1 MASWRYDGLDRGG
14 VESSGVVVAADRAS
28 ALRLVQSRGLT
39 PLKVESDE
47 ASSAP
52 PRPRTQA
59 NKPVKTAEYSL
70 ASTQIILPHW
80 MTLGARRATLSRSE
94 MSNLVRELATAIEA
108 GLPLM
113 QALRIVRKQAP
124 GKSQPVILDALIAK
138 VEAGQPLYEAMKAF
152 GEPFDDM
159 VIGMAR
165 AADASGRMPEVL
177 HQLADLL
184 DRAVELKRELIG
196 ATVYPVIVAG
206 LILASVTLL
215 VTVILPQLMIP
226 LAAQPGLVLPLP
238 TRILLGFAWFMA
250 HFWWLLLL
258 LGFGG
263 YIFARGWLKDAEHR
277 HMKDYAL
284 LKTPLLG
291 RLLRDVAVARFTRT
305 LGTLVSAGLPIL
317 QSLRITKDTLG
328 NAVLMRAIEEVEEKV
343 TTGQS
348 LAEPLERCGFFPPL
362 LIQIVNIGEKSGR
375 LESMLLHAATAFDRQ
390 VNSSIKF
397 FTKALPPIL
406 LVFMAIIA
414 GFVLAGILMPL
425 LQLQSALGG

>member
-14 VESSGVVVAADRAS
+14 VESSGVVVASDRAS
-28 ALRLVQSRGLT
+28 ALRMVQSRGLT

-47 ASSAP
+47 APNSAARAAVKKP
-52 PRPRTQA
+52 AKSQA
-59 NKPVKTAEYSL
+59 SL
-70 ASTQIILPHW
+70 TGSTQITLPNW
-80 MTLGARRATLSRSE
+80 MTLGPRRPTLSRSD

-113 QALRIVRKQAP
+113 QALKIVRKQAP
-124 GKSQPVILDALIAK
+124 GKSQPVILDALIDK
-138 VEAGQPLYEAMKAF
+138 VEAGQPLYEAMKAY
-152 GEPFDDM
+152 GAPFDDM
-159 VIGMAR
+159 IIGMAR
-165 AADASGRMPEVL
+165 AADASGRMPEIL

-196 ATVYPVIVAG
+196 ATVYPMIVAS

-226 LAAQPGLVLPLP
+226 LAGQPGMVLPLP
-238 TRILLGFAWFMA
+238 TRILLSFAWFMSN
-250 HFWWLLLL
+250 FWWLLILL
-258 LGFGG
+258 TFGA
-263 YIFARGWLKDAEHR
+263 IIATRNWLQDAEHR
-277 HMKDYAL
+277 RMKDYAL

-291 RLLRDVAVARFTRT
+291 KLLRDVAVARFTRT

-328 NAVLMRAIEEVEEKV
+328 NAVLMKAIEEVEEKV

-390 VNSSIKF
+390 VNSSIKI
-397 FTKALPPIL
+397 FTKSLPPIL
-406 LVFMAIIA
+406 LVIMAIIA

-425 LQLQSALGG
+425 LELQSALGG

>member
-14 VESSGVVVAADRAS
+14 VESSGVVVASDRAS
-28 ALRLVQSRGLT
+28 ALRMVQSRGLT

-47 ASSAP
+47 APNSAARAAVKKP
-52 PRPRTQA
+52 AKSQA
-59 NKPVKTAEYSL
+59 SL
-70 ASTQIILPHW
+70 TGSTQITLPNW
-80 MTLGARRATLSRSE
+80 MTLGPRRPTLSRSD

-113 QALRIVRKQAP
+113 QALKIVRKQAP
-124 GKSQPVILDALIAK
+124 GKSQPVILDALIDK
-138 VEAGQPLYEAMKAF
+138 VEAGQPLYEAMKAY
-152 GEPFDDM
+152 GAPFDDM
-159 VIGMAR
+159 IIGMAR
-165 AADASGRMPEVL
+165 AADASGRMPEIL

-196 ATVYPVIVAG
+196 ATVYPMIVAS

-226 LAAQPGLVLPLP
+226 LAGQPGMVLPLP
-238 TRILLGFAWFMA
+238 TRILLSFAWFMSN
-250 HFWWLLLL
+250 FWWLLVLMT
-258 LGFGG
+258 FGA
-263 YIFARGWLKDAEHR
+263 IIAARNWLQDAEHR
-277 HMKDYAL
+277 RMKDYAL

-291 RLLRDVAVARFTRT
+291 KLLRDVAVARFTRT

-328 NAVLMRAIEEVEEKV
+328 NAVLMKAIEEVEEKV

-390 VNSSIKF
+390 VNSSIKI
-397 FTKALPPIL
+397 FTKSLPPIL
-406 LVFMAIIA
+406 LVIMAIIA

-425 LQLQSALGG
+425 LELQSALGG

>member
-14 VESSGVVVAADRAS
+14 VESSGVVVASDRAS
-28 ALRLVQSRGLT
+28 ALRMVQSRGLT

-47 ASSAP
+47 APNSAARAAVKKP
-52 PRPRTQA
+52 AKSQA
-59 NKPVKTAEYSL
+59 SL
-70 ASTQIILPHW
+70 TGSTQITLPNW
-80 MTLGARRATLSRSE
+80 ITLGPRRPTLSRSD

-124 GKSQPVILDALIAK
+124 GKSLPVILDALIAK
-138 VEAGQPLYEAMKAF
+138 VEAGQPLYEAMKAY
-152 GEPFDDM
+152 GAPFDDM
-159 VIGMAR
+159 IIGMAR
-165 AADASGRMPEVL
+165 AADASGRMPEIL

-184 DRAVELKRELIG
+184 DRSVELKRELIG
-196 ATVYPVIVAG
+196 ATVYPMIVAS

-226 LAAQPGLVLPLP
+226 LAGQPGMVLPLP
-238 TRILLGFAWFMA
+238 TRILLSFAWFMSN
-250 HFWWLLLL
+250 FWWLLVLMT
-258 LGFGG
+258 FGA
-263 YIFARGWLKDAEHR
+263 IIAARNWLQDAEHR
-277 HMKDYAL
+277 RMKDYAL

-291 RLLRDVAVARFTRT
+291 KLLRDVAVARFTRT

-328 NAVLMRAIEEVEEKV
+328 NAVLMKAIEEVEEKV

-390 VNSSIKF
+390 VNSSIKI
-397 FTKALPPIL
+397 FTKSLPPIL
-406 LVFMAIIA
+406 LVIMAIIA

>member
-14 VESSGVVVAADRAS
+14 VESSGVVVASDRAS
-28 ALRLVQSRGLT
+28 ALRMVQSRGLT

-47 ASSAP
+47 APNSAARAAVKKP
-52 PRPRTQA
+52 AKSQA
-59 NKPVKTAEYSL
+59 SL
-70 ASTQIILPHW
+70 TGSTQITLPNW
-80 MTLGARRATLSRSE
+80 MTLGPRRPTLSRSD

-113 QALRIVRKQAP
+113 QALKIVRKQAP
-124 GKSQPVILDALIAK
+124 GNSMPVILDALIAK
-138 VEAGQPLYEAMKAF
+138 VEAGQPLYEAMKAY
-152 GEPFDDM
+152 GAPFDDM
-159 VIGMAR
+159 IIGMAR
-165 AADASGRMPEVL
+165 AADASGRMPEIL

-184 DRAVELKRELIG
+184 DRSVELKRELIG
-196 ATVYPVIVAG
+196 ATVYPMIVAS

-226 LAAQPGLVLPLP
+226 LAGQPGMVLPLP
-238 TRILLGFAWFMA
+238 TRILLSFAWFMSN
-250 HFWWLLLL
+250 FWWLLVLMT
-258 LGFGG
+258 FGA
-263 YIFARGWLKDAEHR
+263 IIAARNWLQDAEHR
-277 HMKDYAL
+277 RMKDYAL

-291 RLLRDVAVARFTRT
+291 KLLRDVAVARFTRT

-328 NAVLMRAIEEVEEKV
+328 NAVLMKAIEEVEEKV

-390 VNSSIKF
+390 VNSSIKI
-397 FTKALPPIL
+397 FTKSLPPIL
-406 LVFMAIIA
+406 LVIMAIIA

-425 LQLQSALGG
+425 LQLQSTLGG

>member
-14 VESSGVVVAADRAS
+14 VESSGVVVASDRAS
-28 ALRLVQSRGLT
+28 ALRMVQSRGLT

-47 ASSAP
+47 APNSAARAAVKKP
-52 PRPRTQA
+52 AKSQA
-59 NKPVKTAEYSL
+59 SL
-70 ASTQIILPHW
+70 TGSTQITLPNW
-80 MTLGARRATLSRSE
+80 MTLGPRRPTLSRSD

-113 QALRIVRKQAP
+113 QALKIVRKQAP
-124 GKSQPVILDALIAK
+124 GKSQPVILDALIDK
-138 VEAGQPLYEAMKAF
+138 VEAGQPLYEAMKAY
-152 GEPFDDM
+152 GAPFDDM
-159 VIGMAR
+159 IIGMAR
-165 AADASGRMPEVL
+165 AADASGRMPEIL

-184 DRAVELKRELIG
+184 DRSVELKRELIG
-196 ATVYPVIVAG
+196 ATVYPMIVAS

-226 LAAQPGLVLPLP
+226 LAGQPGMVLPLP
-238 TRILLGFAWFMA
+238 TRILLSFAWFMSN
-250 HFWWLLLL
+250 FWWLLVLMT
-258 LGFGG
+258 FGA
-263 YIFARGWLKDAEHR
+263 IIAARNWLQDAEHR
-277 HMKDYAL
+277 RMKDYAL

-291 RLLRDVAVARFTRT
+291 KLLRDVAVARFTRT

-328 NAVLMRAIEEVEEKV
+328 NAVLMKAIEEVEEKV

-390 VNSSIKF
+390 VNSSIKI
-397 FTKALPPIL
+397 FTKSLPPIL
-406 LVFMAIIA
+406 LVIMAIIA

-425 LQLQSALGG
+425 LELQSALGG

>member
-14 VESSGVVVAADRAS
+14 VESSGVVVASDRAS
-28 ALRLVQSRGLT
+28 ALRMVQSRGLT

-47 ASSAP
+47 APNSAARAAVKKP
-52 PRPRTQA
+52 AKSQA
-59 NKPVKTAEYSL
+59 SL
-70 ASTQIILPHW
+70 TGSTQITLPNW
-80 MTLGARRATLSRSE
+80 MTLGPRRPTLSRSD

-113 QALRIVRKQAP
+113 QALKIVRKQAP
-124 GKSQPVILDALIAK
+124 GKSQPVILDALIEK
-138 VEAGQPLYEAMKAF
+138 VEAGQPLYEAMKAY
-152 GEPFDDM
+152 GAPFDDM
-159 VIGMAR
+159 IIGMAR
-165 AADASGRMPEVL
+165 AADASGRMPEIL

-196 ATVYPVIVAG
+196 ATVYPMIVAS

-226 LAAQPGLVLPLP
+226 LAGQPGMVLPLP
-238 TRILLGFAWFMA
+238 TRILLSFAWFMSN
-250 HFWWLLLL
+250 FWWLLVLMT
-258 LGFGG
+258 FGA
-263 YIFARGWLKDAEHR
+263 IIAARNWLQDAEHR
-277 HMKDYAL
+277 RMKDYAL

-291 RLLRDVAVARFTRT
+291 KLLRDVAVARFTRT

-328 NAVLMRAIEEVEEKV
+328 NAVLMKAIEEVEEKV

-390 VNSSIKF
+390 VNSSIKI
-397 FTKALPPIL
+397 FTKSLPPIL
-406 LVFMAIIA
+406 LVIMAIIA

-425 LQLQSALGG
+425 LELQSALGG

>member
-14 VESSGVVVAADRAS
+14 VESSGVVVASDRAS
-28 ALRLVQSRGLT
+28 ALRMVQSRGLT

-47 ASSAP
+47 APNSAARAAVKKP
-52 PRPRTQA
+52 AKSQA
-59 NKPVKTAEYSL
+59 SL
-70 ASTQIILPHW
+70 TGSTQITFPNWI
-80 MTLGARRATLSRSE
+80 TLGPRRPTLSRSD

-113 QALRIVRKQAP
+113 QALKIVRKQAP
-124 GKSQPVILDALIAK
+124 GKSQPVILDALIEK
-138 VEAGQPLYEAMKAF
+138 VEAGQPLYEAMKAY
-152 GEPFDDM
+152 GAPFDDM
-159 VIGMAR
+159 IIGMAR
-165 AADASGRMPEVL
+165 AADASGRMPEIL

-196 ATVYPVIVAG
+196 ATVYPMIVAS

-226 LAAQPGLVLPLP
+226 LAGQPGMVLPLP
-238 TRILLGFAWFMA
+238 TRILLGFAWFMSN
-250 HFWWLLLL
+250 FWWLLVLMT
-258 LGFGG
+258 FGA
-263 YIFARGWLKDAEHR
+263 IIAARNWLQDAEHR
-277 HMKDYAL
+277 RMKDYAL

-291 RLLRDVAVARFTRT
+291 KLLRDVAVARFTRT

-328 NAVLMRAIEEVEEKV
+328 NAVLMKAIEEVEEKV

-390 VNSSIKF
+390 VNSSIKI
-397 FTKALPPIL
+397 FTKSLPPIL
-406 LVFMAIIA
+406 LVIMAIIA

-425 LQLQSALGG
+425 LELQSALGG

>member
-14 VESSGVVVAADRAS
+14 VESSGVVVASDRAS
-28 ALRLVQSRGLT
+28 ALRMVQSRGLT

-47 ASSAP
+47 APNSAARAAVKKP
-52 PRPRTQA
+52 AKSQA
-59 NKPVKTAEYSL
+59 SL
-70 ASTQIILPHW
+70 TGSTQITLPNW
-80 MTLGARRATLSRSE
+80 ITLGPRRPTLSRSD

-113 QALRIVRKQAP
+113 QALKIVRKQAP
-124 GKSQPVILDALIAK
+124 GKSQPVILDALIDK
-138 VEAGQPLYEAMKAF
+138 VEAGQPLYEAMKAY
-152 GEPFDDM
+152 GAPFDDM
-159 VIGMAR
+159 IIGMAR
-165 AADASGRMPEVL
+165 AADASGRMPEIL

-196 ATVYPVIVAG
+196 ATVYPMIVAS

-226 LAAQPGLVLPLP
+226 LAGQPGMVLPLP
-238 TRILLGFAWFMA
+238 TRILLSFAWFMSN
-250 HFWWLLLL
+250 FWWLLVLMT
-258 LGFGG
+258 FGA
-263 YIFARGWLKDAEHR
+263 IIAARNWLQDAEHR
-277 HMKDYAL
+277 RMKDYAL

-291 RLLRDVAVARFTRT
+291 KLLRDVAVARFTRT

-328 NAVLMRAIEEVEEKV
+328 NAVLMKAIEEVEEKV

-390 VNSSIKF
+390 VNSSIKI
-397 FTKALPPIL
+397 FTKSLPPIL
-406 LVFMAIIA
+406 LVIMAIIA

-425 LQLQSALGG
+425 LELQSALGG

>member
-1 MASWRYDGLDRGG
+1 MASWRYDSLDRSGA
-14 VESSGVVVAADRAS
+14 ESSGVVVAVDRAS
-28 ALRLVQSRGLT
+28 AMRLVQSRGLT
-39 PLKVESDE
+39 PLRIESEDGP
-47 ASSAP
+47 APAARQPTKSDQPQRSSMG
-52 PRPRTQA
+52 
-59 NKPVKTAEYSL
+59 
-70 ASTQIILPHW
+70 STEITLPGW
-80 MTLGARRATLSRSE
+80 MTLGPRRPTLSRSD
-94 MSNLVRELATAIEA
+94 MSNLIRELATAIEA

-113 QALRIVRKQAP
+113 QALKIVRKQAP

-152 GEPFDDM
+152 GAPFDDM

-196 ATVYPVIVAG
+196 ATVYPLIVAA

-226 LAAQPGLVLPLP
+226 LAAQPGMVLPLP
-238 TRILLGFAWFMA
+238 TRILLNFAWFMSN
-250 HFWWLLLL
+250 FWWLLVIIV
-258 LGFGG
+258 FVVTTA
-263 YIFARGWLKDAEHR
+263 ARRWLQDVEHR
-277 HMKDYAL
+277 RMKDYAL
-284 LKTPLLG
+284 LRTPLLG
-291 RLLRDVAVARFTRT
+291 KLLRDVAVARFTRT

-328 NAVLMRAIEEVEEKV
+328 NAVLMQAIEQVEEKV

-375 LESMLLHAATAFDRQ
+375 LEGMLLHAATAFDRQ
-390 VNSSIKF
+390 VNSSIKI

-406 LVFMAIIA
+406 LVVMAIIA
-414 GFVLAGILMPL
+414 GFVLAGILLPL
-425 LQLQSALGG
+425 LQLQSSLGG

>member
-14 VESSGVVVAADRAS
+14 VESSGVVVASDRAS
-28 ALRLVQSRGLT
+28 ALRMVQSRGLT

-47 ASSAP
+47 APNSAARAAVKKPAKSQSSL
-52 PRPRTQA
+52 TG
-59 NKPVKTAEYSL
+59 
-70 ASTQIILPHW
+70 STQITLPNW
-80 MTLGARRATLSRSE
+80 MTLGPRRPTLSRSD

-124 GKSQPVILDALIAK
+124 GKSLPVILDALIAK
-138 VEAGQPLYEAMKAF
+138 VEAGQPLYEAMKAY
-152 GEPFDDM
+152 GAPFDDM
-159 VIGMAR
+159 IIGMAR
-165 AADASGRMPEVL
+165 AADASGRMPEIL

-184 DRAVELKRELIG
+184 DRSVELKRELIG
-196 ATVYPVIVAG
+196 ATVYPMIVAS

-226 LAAQPGLVLPLP
+226 LAGQPGMVLPLP
-238 TRILLGFAWFMA
+238 TRILLSFAWFMSN
-250 HFWWLLLL
+250 FWWLLVLMT
-258 LGFGG
+258 FGA
-263 YIFARGWLKDAEHR
+263 IIAARNWLQDAEHR
-277 HMKDYAL
+277 RMKDYAL

-291 RLLRDVAVARFTRT
+291 KLLRDVAVARFTRT

-328 NAVLMRAIEEVEEKV
+328 NAVLMKAIEEVEEKV

-390 VNSSIKF
+390 VNSSIKI
-397 FTKALPPIL
+397 FTKSLPPIL
-406 LVFMAIIA
+406 LVIMAIIA

>member
-14 VESSGVVVAADRAS
+14 VESSGVVVASDRAS
-28 ALRLVQSRGLT
+28 ALRMVQSRGLT

-47 ASSAP
+47 APTSAARAAVKKP
-52 PRPRTQA
+52 AKSQA
-59 NKPVKTAEYSL
+59 SL
-70 ASTQIILPHW
+70 TGSTQFTLPNW
-80 MTLGARRATLSRSE
+80 ITLGPRRPTLSRSD

-113 QALRIVRKQAP
+113 QALKIVRKQAP
-124 GKSQPVILDALIAK
+124 GKSQPVILDALIDK
-138 VEAGQPLYEAMKAF
+138 VEAGQPLYEAMKAY
-152 GEPFDDM
+152 GAPFDDM
-159 VIGMAR
+159 IIGMAR
-165 AADASGRMPEVL
+165 AADASGRMPEIL

-184 DRAVELKRELIG
+184 DRSVELKRELIG
-196 ATVYPVIVAG
+196 ATVYPMIVAS

-226 LAAQPGLVLPLP
+226 LAGQPGMVLPLP
-238 TRILLGFAWFMA
+238 TRILLSFAWFMSN
-250 HFWWLLLL
+250 FWWLLVLMT
-258 LGFGG
+258 FGA
-263 YIFARGWLKDAEHR
+263 IIAARNWLQDAEHR
-277 HMKDYAL
+277 RMKDYAL

-291 RLLRDVAVARFTRT
+291 KLLRDVAVARFTRT

-328 NAVLMRAIEEVEEKV
+328 NAVLMKAIEEVEEKV

-390 VNSSIKF
+390 VNSSIKI
-397 FTKALPPIL
+397 FTKSLPPIL
-406 LVFMAIIA
+406 LVIMAMIA

>member
-14 VESSGVVVAADRAS
+14 VESSGVVVASDRAS
-28 ALRLVQSRGLT
+28 ALRMVQSRGLT

-47 ASSAP
+47 APNSAARAAVKKP
-52 PRPRTQA
+52 AKSQA
-59 NKPVKTAEYSL
+59 SL
-70 ASTQIILPHW
+70 TGSTQITLPNW
-80 MTLGARRATLSRSE
+80 MTLGPRRPTLSRSD

-113 QALRIVRKQAP
+113 QALKIVRKQAP
-124 GKSQPVILDALIAK
+124 GKSQPVILDALIDK
-138 VEAGQPLYEAMKAF
+138 VEAGQPLYEAMKAY
-152 GEPFDDM
+152 GAPFDDM
-159 VIGMAR
+159 IIGMAR
-165 AADASGRMPEVL
+165 AADASGRMPEIL

-196 ATVYPVIVAG
+196 ATVYPMIVAS

-226 LAAQPGLVLPLP
+226 LAGQPGMVLPLP
-238 TRILLGFAWFMA
+238 TRILLSFAWFMSN
-250 HFWWLLLL
+250 FWWLLVLMT
-258 LGFGG
+258 FGA
-263 YIFARGWLKDAEHR
+263 IIAARNWLQDAEHR
-277 HMKDYAL
+277 RMKDYAL

-291 RLLRDVAVARFTRT
+291 KLLRDVAVARFTRT

-328 NAVLMRAIEEVEEKV
+328 NAVLMKAIEEVEEKV

-390 VNSSIKF
+390 VNSSIKI
-397 FTKALPPIL
+397 FTKSLPPIL
-406 LVFMAIIA
+406 LVIMAIIA

>member
-14 VESSGVVVAADRAS
+14 VESSGVVVASDRAS
-28 ALRLVQSRGLT
+28 ALRMVQSRGLT

-47 ASSAP
+47 APNSAARAAVKKP
-52 PRPRTQA
+52 AKSQA
-59 NKPVKTAEYSL
+59 SL
-70 ASTQIILPHW
+70 TGSTQITLPNW
-80 MTLGARRATLSRSE
+80 ITLGPRRPTLSRSD

-113 QALRIVRKQAP
+113 QALKIVRKQAP
-124 GKSQPVILDALIAK
+124 GNSMPVILDALIDK
-138 VEAGQPLYEAMKAF
+138 VEAGQPLYEAMKAY
-152 GEPFDDM
+152 GAPFDDM
-159 VIGMAR
+159 IIGMAR
-165 AADASGRMPEVL
+165 AADASGRMPEIL

-196 ATVYPVIVAG
+196 ATVYPMIVAS

-226 LAAQPGLVLPLP
+226 LAGQPGMVLPLP
-238 TRILLGFAWFMA
+238 TRILLSFAWFMSN
-250 HFWWLLLL
+250 FWWLLVLMT
-258 LGFGG
+258 FGA
-263 YIFARGWLKDAEHR
+263 IIAARNWLQDAEHR
-277 HMKDYAL
+277 RMKDYAL

-291 RLLRDVAVARFTRT
+291 KLLRDVAVARFTRT

-328 NAVLMRAIEEVEEKV
+328 NAVLMKAIEEVEEKV

-390 VNSSIKF
+390 VNSSIKI
-397 FTKALPPIL
+397 FTKSLPPIL
-406 LVFMAIIA
+406 LVIMAIIA

>member
-14 VESSGVVVAADRAS
+14 VESSGVVVASDRAS
-28 ALRLVQSRGLT
+28 ALRMVQSRGLT

-47 ASSAP
+47 APVSAA
-52 PRPRTQA
+52 RPAVKKPAKSQA
-59 NKPVKTAEYSL
+59 SL
-70 ASTQIILPHW
+70 TGSTQINLPNW
-80 MTLGARRATLSRSE
+80 MTLGPRRPTLSRSD

-113 QALRIVRKQAP
+113 QALKIVRKQAP
-124 GKSQPVILDALIAK
+124 GKSQPVILDALIEK
-138 VEAGQPLYEAMKAF
+138 VEAGQPLYEAMKAY
-152 GEPFDDM
+152 GAPFDDM
-159 VIGMAR
+159 IIGMAR
-165 AADASGRMPEVL
+165 AADASGRMPEIL

-196 ATVYPVIVAG
+196 ATVYPMIVAS

-226 LAAQPGLVLPLP
+226 LAGQPGMVLPLP
-238 TRILLGFAWFMA
+238 TRILLSFAWFMSN
-250 HFWWLLLL
+250 FWWLLILL
-258 LGFGG
+258 TFGA
-263 YIFARGWLKDAEHR
+263 IIATRNWLQDAEHR
-277 HMKDYAL
+277 RMKDYAL

-291 RLLRDVAVARFTRT
+291 KLLRDVAVARFTRT

-328 NAVLMRAIEEVEEKV
+328 NAVLMKAIEEVEEKV

-390 VNSSIKF
+390 VNSSIKI
-397 FTKALPPIL
+397 FTKSLPPIL
-406 LVFMAIIA
+406 LVIMAIIA

>member
-14 VESSGVVVAADRAS
+14 VESSGVVVASDRAS
-28 ALRLVQSRGLT
+28 ALRMVQSRGLT

-47 ASSAP
+47 APNSAARAAVKKP
-52 PRPRTQA
+52 AKSQA
-59 NKPVKTAEYSL
+59 SL
-70 ASTQIILPHW
+70 TGSTQITFPNW
-80 MTLGARRATLSRSE
+80 MTLGPRRPTLSRSD

-113 QALRIVRKQAP
+113 QALKIVRKQAP
-124 GKSQPVILDALIAK
+124 GKSQPVILDALIDK
-138 VEAGQPLYEAMKAF
+138 VEAGQPLYEAMKAY
-152 GEPFDDM
+152 GAPFDDM
-159 VIGMAR
+159 IIGMAR
-165 AADASGRMPEVL
+165 AADASGRMPEIL

-196 ATVYPVIVAG
+196 ATVYPMIVAS

-226 LAAQPGLVLPLP
+226 LAGQPGMVLPLP
-238 TRILLGFAWFMA
+238 TRILLSFAWFMSN
-250 HFWWLLLL
+250 FWWLLVLMT
-258 LGFGG
+258 FGA
-263 YIFARGWLKDAEHR
+263 IIAARNWLQDAEHR
-277 HMKDYAL
+277 RMKDYAL

-291 RLLRDVAVARFTRT
+291 KLLRDVAVARFTRT

-328 NAVLMRAIEEVEEKV
+328 NAVLMKAIEEVEEKV

-390 VNSSIKF
+390 VNSSIKI
-397 FTKALPPIL
+397 FTKSLPPIL
-406 LVFMAIIA
+406 LVIMAIIA

-425 LQLQSALGG
+425 LELQSALGG

>member
-14 VESSGVVVAADRAS
+14 VESSGVVVASDRAS
-28 ALRLVQSRGLT
+28 ALRMVQSRGLT

-47 ASSAP
+47 APNSAARAAVKKPAKSQSSL
-52 PRPRTQA
+52 TG
-59 NKPVKTAEYSL
+59 
-70 ASTQIILPHW
+70 STQITLPNW
-80 MTLGARRATLSRSE
+80 MTLGPRRPTLSRSD

-113 QALRIVRKQAP
+113 QALKIVRKQAP
-124 GKSQPVILDALIAK
+124 GKSLPVILDALIAK
-138 VEAGQPLYEAMKAF
+138 VEAGQPLYEAMKAY
-152 GEPFDDM
+152 GAPFDDM
-159 VIGMAR
+159 IIGMAR
-165 AADASGRMPEVL
+165 AADASGRMPEIL

-184 DRAVELKRELIG
+184 DRSVELKRELIG
-196 ATVYPVIVAG
+196 ATVYPMIVAS

-226 LAAQPGLVLPLP
+226 LAGQPGMVLPLP
-238 TRILLGFAWFMA
+238 TRILLSFAWFMSN
-250 HFWWLLLL
+250 FWWLLVLMT
-258 LGFGG
+258 FGA
-263 YIFARGWLKDAEHR
+263 IIAARNWLQDAEHR
-277 HMKDYAL
+277 RMKDYAL

-291 RLLRDVAVARFTRT
+291 KLLRDVAVARFTRT

-328 NAVLMRAIEEVEEKV
+328 NAVLMKAIEEVEEKV

-362 LIQIVNIGEKSGR
+362 LIQIVNIVEKSGR

-390 VNSSIKF
+390 VNSSIKI
-397 FTKALPPIL
+397 FTKSLPPIL
-406 LVFMAIIA
+406 LVIMAIIA

>member
-1 MASWRYDGLDRGG
+1 MASWRYDGLDRSGA
-14 VESSGVVVAADRAS
+14 EASGVVVASDRAS

-39 PLKVESDE
+39 PLKIESDD
-47 ASSAP
+47 APTAVARPAAMKSVKAQDSSMG
-52 PRPRTQA
+52 
-59 NKPVKTAEYSL
+59 
-70 ASTQIILPHW
+70 STQITLPSW
-80 MTLGARRATLSRSE
+80 MTLGPRRPTLSRSD
-94 MSNLVRELATAIEA
+94 MSNLIRELATAIEA
-108 GLPLM
+108 GLPLK
-113 QALRIVRKQAP
+113 QALKIVRKQAP

-152 GEPFDDM
+152 GAPFDDM

-196 ATVYPVIVAG
+196 ATVYPMIVAG

-226 LAAQPGLVLPLP
+226 LAAQPGMILPLP
-238 TRILLGFAWFMA
+238 TRILLGFAWFMSN
-250 HFWWLLLL
+250 FWWLLFIIVI
-258 LGFGG
+258 GVITGVK
-263 YIFARGWLKDAEHR
+263 RWLQDAEHR
-277 HMKDYAL
+277 RMKDYAL
-284 LKTPLLG
+284 LRTPLLG
-291 RLLRDVAVARFTRT
+291 KLLRDVAVARFTRT

-328 NAVLMRAIEEVEEKV
+328 NAVLMNAIEEVEEKV

-390 VNSSIKF
+390 VNSSIKI

-425 LQLQSALGG
+425 LQLQSSLGG

>member
-14 VESSGVVVAADRAS
+14 VESSGVVVASDRAS
-28 ALRLVQSRGLT
+28 ALRMVQSRGLT

-47 ASSAP
+47 APNSAARAAVKKP
-52 PRPRTQA
+52 AKSQA
-59 NKPVKTAEYSL
+59 SL
-70 ASTQIILPHW
+70 TGSTQITLPNW
-80 MTLGARRATLSRSE
+80 ITLGPRRPTLSRSD

-113 QALRIVRKQAP
+113 QALKIVRKQAP
-124 GKSQPVILDALIAK
+124 GKSQPVILDALIDK
-138 VEAGQPLYEAMKAF
+138 VEAGQPLYEAMKAY
-152 GEPFDDM
+152 GAPFDDM
-159 VIGMAR
+159 IIGMAR
-165 AADASGRMPEVL
+165 AADASGRMPEIL

-184 DRAVELKRELIG
+184 DRSVELKRELIG
-196 ATVYPVIVAG
+196 ATVYPMIVAS

-226 LAAQPGLVLPLP
+226 LAGQPGMVLPLP
-238 TRILLGFAWFMA
+238 TRILLSFAWFMSN
-250 HFWWLLLL
+250 FWWLLVLMT
-258 LGFGG
+258 FGA
-263 YIFARGWLKDAEHR
+263 IIAARNWLQDAEHR
-277 HMKDYAL
+277 RMKDYAL

-291 RLLRDVAVARFTRT
+291 KLLRDVAVARFTRT

-328 NAVLMRAIEEVEEKV
+328 NAVLMKAIEEVEEKV

-390 VNSSIKF
+390 VNSSIKI
-397 FTKALPPIL
+397 FTKSLPPIL
-406 LVFMAIIA
+406 LVIMAIIA

-425 LQLQSALGG
+425 LELQSALGG

>member
-1 MASWRYDGLDRGG
+1 MASWRYDGLDRSG
-14 VESSGVVVAADRAS
+14 VESSGVVVATDRAS

-39 PLKVESDE
+39 PLKIESDD
-47 ASSAP
+47 APTSTARSKPKKFAPSQSSSMGA
-52 PRPRTQA
+52 T
-59 NKPVKTAEYSL
+59 KIT
-70 ASTQIILPHW
+70 LPNW
-80 MTLGARRATLSRSE
+80 MTFGPRRPTLSRTD

-113 QALRIVRKQAP
+113 QALKIVRKQAA
-124 GKSQPVILDALIAK
+124 GNSQPVILDALIEK
-138 VEAGQPLYEAMKAF
+138 VEAGQPLYEAMKSF
-152 GEPFDDM
+152 GAPFDDM

-165 AADASGRMPEVL
+165 AADASGRMSEVL

-184 DRAVELKRELIG
+184 DRAAELKRELIG
-196 ATVYPVIVAG
+196 ATVYPMIVAA

-226 LAAQPGLVLPLP
+226 LAAQPGMVLPLP
-238 TRILLGFAWFMA
+238 TRILLGFAWFIA
-250 HFWWLLLL
+250 NFWWLLVILVML
-258 LGFGG
+258 AITG
-263 YIFARGWLKDAEHR
+263 ARRWLQDPEHR
-277 HMKDYAL
+277 RMKDYAL
-284 LKTPLLG
+284 LRTPILG
-291 RLLRDVAVARFTRT
+291 PLLRDVAVARFTRT

-328 NAVLMRAIEEVEEKV
+328 NAVLMNAIEEVEEKV

-390 VNSSIKF
+390 VNSSIKI

-425 LQLQSALGG
+425 LQLQSSLGG

>member
-14 VESSGVVVAADRAS
+14 VESSGVVVASDRAS
-28 ALRLVQSRGLT
+28 ALRMVQSRGLT

-47 ASSAP
+47 APVSAA
-52 PRPRTQA
+52 RPAVMKPTKSQA
-59 NKPVKTAEYSL
+59 SL
-70 ASTQIILPHW
+70 TGSTQINLPNW
-80 MTLGARRATLSRSE
+80 MTLGPRRPTLSRSD

-113 QALRIVRKQAP
+113 QALKIVRKQAP
-124 GKSQPVILDALIAK
+124 GNSMPVILDALIDK
-138 VEAGQPLYEAMKAF
+138 VEAGQPLYEAMKAY
-152 GEPFDDM
+152 GAPFDDM
-159 VIGMAR
+159 IIGMAR
-165 AADASGRMPEVL
+165 AADASGRMPEIL

-196 ATVYPVIVAG
+196 ATVYPMIVAS

-226 LAAQPGLVLPLP
+226 LAGQPGMVLPLP
-238 TRILLGFAWFMA
+238 TRILLSFAWFMSN
-250 HFWWLLLL
+250 FWWLLILL
-258 LGFGG
+258 TFGA
-263 YIFARGWLKDAEHR
+263 IIATRNWLQDAEHR
-277 HMKDYAL
+277 RMKDYAL

-291 RLLRDVAVARFTRT
+291 KLLRDVAVARFTRT

-328 NAVLMRAIEEVEEKV
+328 NAVLMKAIEEVEEKV

-390 VNSSIKF
+390 VNSSIKI
-397 FTKALPPIL
+397 FTKSLPPIL
-406 LVFMAIIA
+406 LVIMAIIA

>member
-14 VESSGVVVAADRAS
+14 VESSGVVVASDRAS
-28 ALRLVQSRGLT
+28 ALRMVQSRGLT

-47 ASSAP
+47 APNSAA
-52 PRPRTQA
+52 RTAVKKPAKSQA
-59 NKPVKTAEYSL
+59 SL
-70 ASTQIILPHW
+70 TGSTQITLPNW
-80 MTLGARRATLSRSE
+80 ITLGPRRPTLSRSD

-124 GKSQPVILDALIAK
+124 GNSMPVILDALIAK
-138 VEAGQPLYEAMKAF
+138 VEAGQPLYEAMKAY
-152 GEPFDDM
+152 GAPFDDM
-159 VIGMAR
+159 IIGMAR
-165 AADASGRMPEVL
+165 AADASGRMPEIL

-184 DRAVELKRELIG
+184 DRSVELKRELIG
-196 ATVYPVIVAG
+196 ATVYPMIVAS

-226 LAAQPGLVLPLP
+226 LAGQPGMVLPLP
-238 TRILLGFAWFMA
+238 TRILLSFAWFMSN
-250 HFWWLLLL
+250 FWWLLVLMT
-258 LGFGG
+258 FGA
-263 YIFARGWLKDAEHR
+263 IIAARNWLQDAEHR
-277 HMKDYAL
+277 RMKDYAL

-291 RLLRDVAVARFTRT
+291 KLLRDVAVARFTRT

-328 NAVLMRAIEEVEEKV
+328 NAVLMKAIEEVEEKV

-390 VNSSIKF
+390 VNSSIKI
-397 FTKALPPIL
+397 FTKSLPPIL
-406 LVFMAIIA
+406 LVIMAIIA

>member
-14 VESSGVVVAADRAS
+14 VESSGVVVASDRAS
-28 ALRLVQSRGLT
+28 ALRMVQSRGLT

-47 ASSAP
+47 APTSVA
-52 PRPRTQA
+52 RPAVKKPAKSQA
-59 NKPVKTAEYSL
+59 SL
-70 ASTQIILPHW
+70 TGSTQITLPNW
-80 MTLGARRATLSRSE
+80 MTLGPRRPTLSRSD

-113 QALRIVRKQAP
+113 QALKIVRKQAP
-124 GKSQPVILDALIAK
+124 GNSMPVILDALIDK
-138 VEAGQPLYEAMKAF
+138 VEAGQPLYEAMKAY
-152 GEPFDDM
+152 GAPFDDM
-159 VIGMAR
+159 IIGMAR
-165 AADASGRMPEVL
+165 AADASGRMPEIL

-184 DRAVELKRELIG
+184 DRSVELKRELIG
-196 ATVYPVIVAG
+196 ATVYPMIVAS

-226 LAAQPGLVLPLP
+226 LAGQPGMVLPLP
-238 TRILLGFAWFMA
+238 TRILLSFAWFMSN
-250 HFWWLLLL
+250 FWWLLVLMT
-258 LGFGG
+258 FGA
-263 YIFARGWLKDAEHR
+263 IIAARNWLQDAEHR
-277 HMKDYAL
+277 RMKDYAL

-291 RLLRDVAVARFTRT
+291 KLLRDVAVARFTRT

-328 NAVLMRAIEEVEEKV
+328 NAVLMKAIEEVEEKV

-390 VNSSIKF
+390 VNSSIKI
-397 FTKALPPIL
+397 FTKSLPPIL
-406 LVFMAIIA
+406 LVIMAIIA

>member
-14 VESSGVVVAADRAS
+14 VESSGVVVASDRAS
-28 ALRLVQSRGLT
+28 ALRMVQSRGLT

-47 ASSAP
+47 APNSAARAAVKKP
-52 PRPRTQA
+52 AKSQA
-59 NKPVKTAEYSL
+59 SL
-70 ASTQIILPHW
+70 TGSTQITLPNW
-80 MTLGARRATLSRSE
+80 MTLGPRRPTLSRSD

-113 QALRIVRKQAP
+113 QALKIVRKQAP

-138 VEAGQPLYEAMKAF
+138 VEAGQPLYEAMKAY
-152 GEPFDDM
+152 GAPFDDM
-159 VIGMAR
+159 IIGMAR
-165 AADASGRMPEVL
+165 AADASGRMPEIL

-184 DRAVELKRELIG
+184 DRSVELKRELIG
-196 ATVYPVIVAG
+196 ATVYPMIVAS

-226 LAAQPGLVLPLP
+226 LAGQPGMVLPLP
-238 TRILLGFAWFMA
+238 TRILLSFAWFMSN
-250 HFWWLLLL
+250 FWWLLVLMT
-258 LGFGG
+258 FGA
-263 YIFARGWLKDAEHR
+263 IIAARNWLQDAEHR
-277 HMKDYAL
+277 RMKDYAL

-291 RLLRDVAVARFTRT
+291 KFLRDVAVARFTRT

-328 NAVLMRAIEEVEEKV
+328 NAVLMKAIEEVEEKV

-390 VNSSIKF
+390 VNSSIKI
-397 FTKALPPIL
+397 FTKSLPPIL
-406 LVFMAIIA
+406 LVIMAIIA

-425 LQLQSALGG
+425 LELQSALGG

>member
-14 VESSGVVVAADRAS
+14 VESSGVVVASDRAS
-28 ALRLVQSRGLT
+28 ALRMVQSRGLT

-47 ASSAP
+47 APNSAA
-52 PRPRTQA
+52 RTAVKKPAKSQA
-59 NKPVKTAEYSL
+59 SL
-70 ASTQIILPHW
+70 TGSTQITLPNW
-80 MTLGARRATLSRSE
+80 ITLGPRRPTLSRSD

-113 QALRIVRKQAP
+113 QALKIVRKQAP
-124 GKSQPVILDALIAK
+124 GNSMPVILDALIAK
-138 VEAGQPLYEAMKAF
+138 VEAGQPLYEAMKAY
-152 GEPFDDM
+152 GAPFDDM
-159 VIGMAR
+159 IIGMAR
-165 AADASGRMPEVL
+165 AADASGRMPEIL

-184 DRAVELKRELIG
+184 DRSVELKRELIG
-196 ATVYPVIVAG
+196 ATVYPMIVAS

-226 LAAQPGLVLPLP
+226 LAGQPGMVLPLP
-238 TRILLGFAWFMA
+238 TRILLSFAWFMSN
-250 HFWWLLLL
+250 FWWLLVLMT
-258 LGFGG
+258 FGA
-263 YIFARGWLKDAEHR
+263 IIAARNWLQDAEHR
-277 HMKDYAL
+277 RMKDYAL

-291 RLLRDVAVARFTRT
+291 KLLRDVAVARFTRT

-328 NAVLMRAIEEVEEKV
+328 NAVLMKAIEEVEEKV

-390 VNSSIKF
+390 VNSSIKI
-397 FTKALPPIL
+397 FTKSLPPIL
-406 LVFMAIIA
+406 LVIMAIIA

>member
-14 VESSGVVVAADRAS
+14 VESSGVVVASDRAS
-28 ALRLVQSRGLT
+28 ALRMVQSRGLT

-47 ASSAP
+47 VPVSAARPAVKKPAKSQASL
-52 PRPRTQA
+52 TG
-59 NKPVKTAEYSL
+59 
-70 ASTQIILPHW
+70 STQITLPNW
-80 MTLGARRATLSRSE
+80 MTLGPRRPTLSRSD

-113 QALRIVRKQAP
+113 QALKIVRKQAP
-124 GKSQPVILDALIAK
+124 GKSQPVILDALIEK
-138 VEAGQPLYEAMKAF
+138 VEAGQPLYEAMKAY
-152 GEPFDDM
+152 GAPFDDM
-159 VIGMAR
+159 IIGMAR
-165 AADASGRMPEVL
+165 AADASGRMPEIL

-196 ATVYPVIVAG
+196 ATVYPMIVAS

-226 LAAQPGLVLPLP
+226 LAGQPGMVLPLP
-238 TRILLGFAWFMA
+238 TRILLSFAWFMSN
-250 HFWWLLLL
+250 FWWLLILL
-258 LGFGG
+258 TFGA
-263 YIFARGWLKDAEHR
+263 IIATRNWLQDAEHR
-277 HMKDYAL
+277 RMKDYAL

-291 RLLRDVAVARFTRT
+291 KLLRDVAVARFTRT

-328 NAVLMRAIEEVEEKV
+328 NAVLMKAIEEVEEKV

-390 VNSSIKF
+390 VNSSIKI
-397 FTKALPPIL
+397 FTKSLPPIL
-406 LVFMAIIA
+406 LVIMAIIA

>member
-14 VESSGVVVAADRAS
+14 VESSGVVVASDRAS
-28 ALRLVQSRGLT
+28 ALRMVQSRGLT

-47 ASSAP
+47 APNSAARAAVKKP
-52 PRPRTQA
+52 AKSQA
-59 NKPVKTAEYSL
+59 SL
-70 ASTQIILPHW
+70 TGSTQITLPNW
-80 MTLGARRATLSRSE
+80 MTLGPRRPTLSRSD

-113 QALRIVRKQAP
+113 QALKIVRKQAP
-124 GKSQPVILDALIAK
+124 GKSQPVILDALIDK
-138 VEAGQPLYEAMKAF
+138 VEAGQPLYEAMKAY
-152 GEPFDDM
+152 GAPFDDM
-159 VIGMAR
+159 IIGMAR
-165 AADASGRMPEVL
+165 AADASGRMPEIL

-196 ATVYPVIVAG
+196 ATVYPMIVAS

-226 LAAQPGLVLPLP
+226 LAGQPGMVLPLP
-238 TRILLGFAWFMA
+238 TRILLSFAWFMSN
-250 HFWWLLLL
+250 FWWLLVLMT
-258 LGFGG
+258 FGA
-263 YIFARGWLKDAEHR
+263 IIAARNWLQDPEHR
-277 HMKDYAL
+277 RMKDYAL

-291 RLLRDVAVARFTRT
+291 KLLRDVAVARFTRT

-328 NAVLMRAIEEVEEKV
+328 NAVLMKAIEEVEEKV

-390 VNSSIKF
+390 VNSSIKI
-397 FTKALPPIL
+397 FTKSLPPIL
-406 LVFMAIIA
+406 LVIMAIIA

-425 LQLQSALGG
+425 LELQSALGG

>member
-14 VESSGVVVAADRAS
+14 VESSGVVVASDRAS
-28 ALRLVQSRGLT
+28 ALRMVQSRGLT

-47 ASSAP
+47 APNSAARAAVKKP
-52 PRPRTQA
+52 AKSQA
-59 NKPVKTAEYSL
+59 SL
-70 ASTQIILPHW
+70 TGSTQITFPNWI
-80 MTLGARRATLSRSE
+80 TLGPRRPTLSRSD

-113 QALRIVRKQAP
+113 QALKIVRKQAP
-124 GKSQPVILDALIAK
+124 GKSQPVILDALIEK
-138 VEAGQPLYEAMKAF
+138 VEAGQPLYEAMKAY
-152 GEPFDDM
+152 GAPFDDM
-159 VIGMAR
+159 IIGMAR
-165 AADASGRMPEVL
+165 AADASGRMPEIL

-184 DRAVELKRELIG
+184 DRSVELKRELIG
-196 ATVYPVIVAG
+196 ATVYPMIVAS

-226 LAAQPGLVLPLP
+226 LAGQPGMVLPLP
-238 TRILLGFAWFMA
+238 TRILLGFAWFMSN
-250 HFWWLLLL
+250 FWWLLVLMT
-258 LGFGG
+258 FGA
-263 YIFARGWLKDAEHR
+263 IIAARNWLQDAEHR
-277 HMKDYAL
+277 RMKDYAL

-291 RLLRDVAVARFTRT
+291 KLLRDVAVARFTRT

-328 NAVLMRAIEEVEEKV
+328 NAVLMKAIEEVEEKV

-390 VNSSIKF
+390 VNSSIKI
-397 FTKALPPIL
+397 FTKSLPPIL
-406 LVFMAIIA
+406 LVIMAIIA

-425 LQLQSALGG
+425 LELQSALGG

>member
-14 VESSGVVVAADRAS
+14 VESSGVVVASDRAS
-28 ALRLVQSRGLT
+28 ALRMVQSRGLT

-47 ASSAP
+47 APNSAARAAVKKP
-52 PRPRTQA
+52 AKSQA
-59 NKPVKTAEYSL
+59 SL
-70 ASTQIILPHW
+70 TGSTQITLPNW
-80 MTLGARRATLSRSE
+80 MTLGPRRPTLSRSD

-113 QALRIVRKQAP
+113 QALKIVRKQAP
-124 GKSQPVILDALIAK
+124 GKSQPVILDALIDK
-138 VEAGQPLYEAMKAF
+138 VEAGQPLYEAMKAY
-152 GEPFDDM
+152 GAPFDDM
-159 VIGMAR
+159 IIGMAR
-165 AADASGRMPEVL
+165 AADASGRMPEIL

-184 DRAVELKRELIG
+184 DRSVELKRELIG
-196 ATVYPVIVAG
+196 ATVYPMIVAS

-226 LAAQPGLVLPLP
+226 LAGQPGMVLPLP
-238 TRILLGFAWFMA
+238 TRILLSFAWFMSN
-250 HFWWLLLL
+250 FWWLLVLMT
-258 LGFGG
+258 FGA
-263 YIFARGWLKDAEHR
+263 IIAARNWLQDAEHR
-277 HMKDYAL
+277 RMKDYAL

-291 RLLRDVAVARFTRT
+291 KLLRDVAVARFTRT

-328 NAVLMRAIEEVEEKV
+328 NAVLMKAIEEVEEKV

-390 VNSSIKF
+390 VNSSIKI
-397 FTKALPPIL
+397 FTKSLPPIL
-406 LVFMAIIA
+406 LVIMAIIA

>member
-14 VESSGVVVAADRAS
+14 VESSGVVVASDRAS
-28 ALRLVQSRGLT
+28 ALRMVQSRGLT

-47 ASSAP
+47 APNSAARAAVKKP
-52 PRPRTQA
+52 AKSQA
-59 NKPVKTAEYSL
+59 SL
-70 ASTQIILPHW
+70 TGSTQITLPNW
-80 MTLGARRATLSRSE
+80 ITLGPRRPTLSRSD

-113 QALRIVRKQAP
+113 QALKIVRKQAP
-124 GKSQPVILDALIAK
+124 GNSMPVILDALIAK
-138 VEAGQPLYEAMKAF
+138 VEAGQPLYEAMKAY
-152 GEPFDDM
+152 GAPFDDM
-159 VIGMAR
+159 IIGMAR
-165 AADASGRMPEVL
+165 AADASGRMPEIL

-184 DRAVELKRELIG
+184 DRSVELKRELIG
-196 ATVYPVIVAG
+196 ATVYPMIVAS

-226 LAAQPGLVLPLP
+226 LAGQPGMVLPLP
-238 TRILLGFAWFMA
+238 TRILLSFAWFMSN
-250 HFWWLLLL
+250 FWWLLVLMT
-258 LGFGG
+258 FGA
-263 YIFARGWLKDAEHR
+263 IIAARNWLQDAEHR
-277 HMKDYAL
+277 RMKDYAL

-291 RLLRDVAVARFTRT
+291 KLLRDVAVARFTRT

-328 NAVLMRAIEEVEEKV
+328 NAVLMKAIEEVEEKV

-390 VNSSIKF
+390 VNSSIKI
-397 FTKALPPIL
+397 FTKSLPPIL
-406 LVFMAIIA
+406 LVIMAIIA

>member
-14 VESSGVVVAADRAS
+14 VESSGVVVASDRAS
-28 ALRLVQSRGLT
+28 ALRMVQSRGLT

-47 ASSAP
+47 APNSAARAAVKKP
-52 PRPRTQA
+52 AKSQA
-59 NKPVKTAEYSL
+59 SL
-70 ASTQIILPHW
+70 TGSTQFTLPNW
-80 MTLGARRATLSRSE
+80 MTLGPRRPTLSRSD

-113 QALRIVRKQAP
+113 QALKIVRKQAP
-124 GKSQPVILDALIAK
+124 GNSMPVILDALIAK
-138 VEAGQPLYEAMKAF
+138 VEAGQPLYEAMKAY
-152 GEPFDDM
+152 GAPFDDM
-159 VIGMAR
+159 IIGMAR
-165 AADASGRMPEVL
+165 AADASGRMPEIL

-184 DRAVELKRELIG
+184 DRSVELKRELIG
-196 ATVYPVIVAG
+196 ATVYPMIVAS

-226 LAAQPGLVLPLP
+226 LAGQPGMVLPLP
-238 TRILLGFAWFMA
+238 TRILLSFAWFMSN
-250 HFWWLLLL
+250 FWWLLVLMT
-258 LGFGG
+258 FGA
-263 YIFARGWLKDAEHR
+263 IIAARNWLQDAEHR
-277 HMKDYAL
+277 RMKDYAL

-291 RLLRDVAVARFTRT
+291 KLLRDVAVARFTRT

-328 NAVLMRAIEEVEEKV
+328 NAVLMKAIEEVEEKV

-390 VNSSIKF
+390 VNSSIKI
-397 FTKALPPIL
+397 FTKSLPPIL
-406 LVFMAIIA
+406 LVIMAIIA

>member
-70 ASTQIILPHW
+70 ASTQIILPNW

-113 QALRIVRKQAP
+113 QALKI
-124 GKSQPVILDALIAK
+124 
-138 VEAGQPLYEAMKAF
+138 

-250 HFWWLLLL
+250 NFWWLLLL

-390 VNSSIKF
+390 VNSSIKI